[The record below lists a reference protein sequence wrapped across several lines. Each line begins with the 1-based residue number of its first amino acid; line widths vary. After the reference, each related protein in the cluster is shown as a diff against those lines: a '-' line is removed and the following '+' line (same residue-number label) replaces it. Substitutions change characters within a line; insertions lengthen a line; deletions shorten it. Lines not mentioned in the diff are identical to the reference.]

1 MKGIHIAKFNKSKGR
16 KYYLS
21 RMLAISLLLEKPII
35 HKESKSQTD
44 LHIQNVNTKPKL
56 QTDPL
61 LTDLNSQGYSN
72 MCIQT

>member
-1 MKGIHIAKFNKSKGR
+1 MNGLYIAKLNELYAR
-16 KYYLS
+16 KDYLS
-21 RMLAISLLLEKPII
+21 RMLAICLLLGKPII